1 MKATRRLIQLFVI
14 SIILSSLYSTALFAA
29 ENNLRISSWKL
40 PFNVPVM
47 LELEGGRYSSAF
59 PGMKVTDV
67 NMQTGP
73 KLMAALAAGEIDIVQ
88 GIGDA
93 AFLAAVAGGV
103 DAKVIAVN
111 SRSPKAFAVLTN
123 NPSIKKISDLKG
135 KRVAGLRGSVVH
147 EVFIKAMS
155 ESNLAESDVEFFPMA
170 VSQATAALLAKRV
183 DAALLVGSEI
193 LRAQNG
199 GARILA
205 DGEGR
210 VRGLSLVVA
219 DSKFIRRYPNIVEQF
234 QKMRRETLSAMK
246 SNPTSAAAT
255 AAKETGLDVKSV
267 SDMMIW
273 YDFDSTIKADDRRS
287 LVSTKKYLSENKII
301 NSDVDIYSLFVM

>member
-1 MKATRRLIQLFVI
+1 MKYSRRFLSVLLSVALLCLF
-14 SIILSSLYSTALFAA
+14 SGSPSAA
-29 ENNLRISSWKL
+29 EDKLRISSWKL

-47 LELEGGRYSSAF
+47 LELDRGSYASAF
-59 PGMKVTDV
+59 RGMKVSDV

-73 KLMAALAAGEIDIVQ
+73 KLMAVLAAGELDIVQ

-93 AFLAAVAGGV
+93 AFLVAVSGGI

-111 SRSPKAFAVLTN
+111 SRSPKAFAVVSY
-123 NPSIKKISDLKG
+123 NPAVKKLSDLKG

-155 ESNLAESDVEFFPMA
+155 ENGLSESDVEFFPMP
-170 VSQATAALLAKRV
+170 VPQATAALLAKKV

-193 LRAQNG
+193 LRAQKA
-199 GARILA
+199 GARVLA

-219 DSKFIRRYPNIVEQF
+219 GTKFIKSHPDVVEQF
-234 QKMRRETLSAMK
+234 LSMRRGTLSAMK
-246 SNPTSAAAT
+246 SDPAAVAAV
-255 AAKETGLDVKSV
+255 AAKETGLEVKDVSN
-267 SDMMIW
+267 MMNW
-273 YDFDSTIKADDRRS
+273 YDFDCTVSADDRRS
-287 LVSTKKYLSENKII
+287 LVSTKKYLIDNKMIAGEL
-301 NSDVDIYSLFVM
+301 DIYSLFVM